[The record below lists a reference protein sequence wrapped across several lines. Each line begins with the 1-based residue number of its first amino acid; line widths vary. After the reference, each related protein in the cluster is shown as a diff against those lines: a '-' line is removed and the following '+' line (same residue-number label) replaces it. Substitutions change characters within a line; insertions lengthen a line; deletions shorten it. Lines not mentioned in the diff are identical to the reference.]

1 VSPAQKFTD
10 LRTGHK
16 NDSDAVDS
24 SGAQLSD
31 HHPIEV
37 DWSYATA
44 GNLALSDQFGGPH
57 GTSYNDSSALPPTPA
72 VTKLTI
78 QTGNRVDHV
87 ETTLSNG
94 YVFSHGGTGGTAQ
107 TLALGSGEYLNA
119 VNLCVD
125 QYQGH
130 TRVFSIKFT
139 TSNGRS
145 LSGGTTSSSC
155 TTYAAPSGWQIVG
168 FHGRSGDE
176 VDKLGIV
183 YAPVPNTTAPA
194 RQPLRII
201 NRTSAL
207 CIDVNG
213 GTMADG
219 TSVIQCR
226 RERRHH
232 GRRNQ
237 RHPVGLQ
244 RRRQPDLDYDDTTGM
259 IRSMNDP
266 HYCLDNSGTYG
277 DGAQL
282 IIWTCTGNNNQRFKY
297 DAAAGTISVRSYP
310 TEVISQ
316 NGTSLG
322 NQLDTTTASGDTAQ
336 LWTMTP

>member
-1 VSPAQKFTD
+1 
-10 LRTGHK
+10 
-16 NDSDAVDS
+16 
-24 SGAQLSD
+24 
-31 HHPIEV
+31 
-37 DWSYATA
+37 
-44 GNLALSDQFGGPH
+44 
-57 GTSYNDSSALPPTPA
+57 
-72 VTKLTI
+72 
-78 QTGNRVDHV
+78 
-87 ETTLSNG
+87 
-94 YVFSHGGTGGTAQ
+94 VFSHGGSGGTAQ
-107 TLALGSGEYLNA
+107 TLTLGSGEYLNA
-119 VNLCVD
+119 VNLCID

-130 TRVFSIKFT
+130 TRVFYISFT

-176 VDKLGIV
+176 VDKLGVV
-183 YAPVPNTTAPA
+183 YAPVLNTAASAP
-194 RQPLRII
+194 QPVRIV

-219 TSVIQCR
+219 TSVIQWACN
-226 RERRHH
+226 
-232 GRRNQ
+232 GGANQ
-237 RHPVGLQ
+237 TWS
-244 RRRQPDLDYDDTTGM
+244 YDDTTGM

-266 HYCLDNSGTYG
+266 HYCLDNSGAYG

-297 DAAAGTISVRSYP
+297 DPAAGTISVRSYP
-310 TEVISQ
+310 TEVVSQ

-322 NQLDTTTASGDTAQ
+322 NQLETATGSGDAAQ